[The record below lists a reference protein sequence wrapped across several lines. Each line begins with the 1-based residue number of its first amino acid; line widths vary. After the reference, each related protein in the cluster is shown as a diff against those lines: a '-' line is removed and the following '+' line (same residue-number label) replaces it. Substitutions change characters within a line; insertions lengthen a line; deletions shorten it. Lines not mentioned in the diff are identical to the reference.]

1 MQWVALRL
9 PPRRWQGGEGGRES
23 GGMVCVFVCVCVE
36 LIIGPAALSSKT
48 GPRSAPTH
56 PRPGPSALVAGR
68 LAQCGPCVAACVTV
82 LSGEQQRK

>member
-1 MQWVALRL
+1 MDWVALRL
-9 PPRRWQGGEGGRES
+9 PPRRWQAGEGGRES
-23 GGMVCVFVCVCVE
+23 GGTMCVFVCVCVE